1 MLNISMCI
9 VYTHTYIHV
18 HMDVGI
24 WTVGASCSCAV
35 SSTTAT
41 HLTVWW
47 WNPPHLQMLSF
58 CLHNIILRALAF
70 CEHLCHSCLNT
81 QIQIQQQRA
90 SASFHILGAS
100 VLELLPC
107 AGIAAMRM
115 LVIIDQ
121 PKGNIL
127 CLWATMAALII
138 WWLWKRL
145 YHPTR
150 TSCSWSCDINERSP
164 PTWFSFWWW
173 SQNEE
178 VATPLKKSLSSHS
191 SEVRSVHSCS
201 CKYFELKTRIQ
212 NLHFLDAATRVP
224 LNWKFQ

>member
-1 MLNISMCI
+1 
-9 VYTHTYIHV
+9 
-18 HMDVGI
+18 
-24 WTVGASCSCAV
+24 
-35 SSTTAT
+35 
-41 HLTVWW
+41 
-47 WNPPHLQMLSF
+47 MLSF
-58 CLHNIILRALAF
+58 CLHNINLRALAF

-90 SASFHILGAS
+90 SASFHILGSGTPPECRDCRDEDACDHWS
-100 VLELLPC
+100 IKRQHFMFV
-107 AGIAAMRM
+107 GNNGSFD
-115 LVIIDQ
+115 II
-121 PKGNIL
+121 N
-127 CLWATMAALII
+127 I

-201 CKYFELKTRIQ
+201 CKYVELKTRIQ
-212 NLHFLDAATRVP
+212 NLHFWDAATRVP